1 MAALHGREDC
11 IPLLLHHSIDAQKV
25 DAEGMTALLIAC
37 HTCSSSAVQALLA
50 VTEWSP
56 AVGTACM
63 QAAVLGEHAD
73 TMALLLE
80 RGVSCADTVD
90 DSSEQ
95 FTLLHCAVAWGHAE
109 CAGLL
114 LRNGS
119 DVHAL
124 SSTGRPV
131 VCMLARTYELSSVLK
146 PAPLKTKD
154 RCTEQQRDT
163 ALLLLQHGVLCPA
176 ALITHCGEFLAQA
189 LALYV
194 EGLRQGQCERDTTL
208 AANAARTYTTAAAD
222 NDSGNAMSG
231 DVVAKAVARVRLVH
245 ADTGV
250 RGRRVYTINT
260 AELAQLHAARGESGT
275 SVLSNLV
282 APPAGWTTATATTA
296 AASGTTADAID
307 GVRLLTYDGKR

>member
-1 MAALHGREDC
+1 
-11 IPLLLHHSIDAQKV
+11 
-25 DAEGMTALLIAC
+25 MTALLIAC

-63 QAAVLGEHAD
+63 IAAVLGGHAD

-90 DSSEQ
+90 DSGEQ

-119 DVHAL
+119 DAHAV
-124 SSTGRPV
+124 SSRGKPV
-131 VCMLARTYELSSVLK
+131 VHMLARTYELSSVLK

-154 RCTEQQRDT
+154 RYTKQQRDT

-208 AANAARTYTTAAAD
+208 AANAARTYTTAAAAAAG
-222 NDSGNAMSG
+222 SSMSS
-231 DVVAKAVARVRLVH
+231 DAVAKAVVRVQLVN
-245 ADTGV
+245 AETGV

-260 AELAQLHAARGESGT
+260 AELAQFHTARGEAGT
-275 SVLSNLV
+275 SVLLNLV
-282 APPAGWTTATATTA
+282 APPAGWTSATTIATTGTTTA
-296 AASGTTADAID
+296 AVSGTTAHAAD
-307 GVRLLTYDGKR
+307 GVRLLAYDGKCY